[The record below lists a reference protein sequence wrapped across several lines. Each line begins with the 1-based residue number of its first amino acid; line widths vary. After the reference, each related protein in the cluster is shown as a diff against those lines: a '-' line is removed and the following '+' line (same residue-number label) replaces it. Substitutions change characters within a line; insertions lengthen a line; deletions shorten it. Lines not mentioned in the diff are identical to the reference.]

1 MTTKSKAKAKVSDRR
16 ELPAAREIDMPLRDY
31 QPSKAERE
39 EECNMPD
46 ADLEAVRR
54 AFFRPIRVRKEPPED
69 C

>member
-1 MTTKSKAKAKVSDRR
+1 MTTKSKAKVSDRR
-16 ELPAAREIDMPLRDY
+16 ELPAAREIDMPPRDY

-54 AFFRPIRVRKEPPED
+54 AFFRPIRVRGTSPK
-69 C
+69 